1 MENKKKIWGTADVDE
16 ETYDEMIRM
25 EREKQIGSVFKNDEK
40 NDKKE
45 MKASMKFLLNKNFI
59 ERISLRDGM
68 KRKFKL
74 VKDEATEIIGFDGNK
89 KQGITYTV
97 TENGDIR
104 SFFTT
109 SLKCISMLSK
119 LMKDDVFEIELRTK
133 KVGDTLI
140 SYHIVKKL

>member
-1 MENKKKIWGTADVDE
+1 MENKKRIWGTTQMDE
-16 ETYDEMIRM
+16 AYDEMIQM
-25 EREKQIGSVFKNDEK
+25 EKEKQNGSVFKNDEK

-45 MKASMKFLLNKNFI
+45 MKASMKFLSDKNFI

-74 VKDEATEIIGFDGNK
+74 VKDEATEIIGFDGNA

-97 TENGDIR
+97 MENGNIR

-109 SLKCISMLSK
+109 SLKCISMLSR
-119 LMKDDVFEIELRTK
+119 LQKDDMFEIELRTK
-133 KVGDTLI
+133 KVGDILI
-140 SYHIVKKL
+140 SFHIVKKL

>member
-1 MENKKKIWGTADVDE
+1 MENKKRIWGTTQMDE
-16 ETYDEMIRM
+16 AYDEMIRM
-25 EREKQIGSVFKNDEK
+25 EKEKQNGSVFKNDEK

-45 MKASMKFLLNKNFI
+45 MEASMKFLSDKNFI

-97 TENGDIR
+97 TENGNLR

-119 LMKDDVFEIELRTK
+119 LQKDDVFEIQLQTK
-133 KVGDTLI
+133 KMT
-140 SYHIVKKL
+140 KKKWKLA

>member
-1 MENKKKIWGTADVDE
+1 MENEKRIGETVDVDE

-25 EREKQIGSVFKNDEK
+25 EKEKQNRSVFKDDN
-40 NDKKE
+40 KKE
-45 MKASMKFLLNKNFI
+45 MEASMKFLFDKNFI
-59 ERISLRDGM
+59 ERISLRDGVR
-68 KRKFKL
+68 RKFKL
-74 VKDEATEIIGFDGNK
+74 VKDEATEIIGFDGNA

-97 TENGDIR
+97 TENGKIK

-140 SYHIVKKL
+140 SFHIVKKL

>member
-1 MENKKKIWGTADVDE
+1 MENKKRIWGTTETD

-25 EREKQIGSVFKNDEK
+25 EKEKQNGNVFKDD
-40 NDKKE
+40 DKKE
-45 MKASMKFLLNKNFI
+45 MEASMKFLSNKNFI

-97 TENGDIR
+97 MENEKIG

-119 LMKDDVFEIELRTK
+119 LQKDDVFEIELRTK

-140 SYHIVKKL
+140 SYHVVKKL

>member
-1 MENKKKIWGTADVDE
+1 MENKKRIWGTTQTD

-25 EREKQIGSVFKNDEK
+25 EKEKQNGNVFKNDEK

-45 MKASMKFLLNKNFI
+45 MKASMKFLSDKNFI
-59 ERISLRDGM
+59 ERISLRDGVR
-68 KRKFKL
+68 RKFNL
-74 VKDEATEIIGFDGNK
+74 VKDEATEIIGFDGNA

-97 TENGDIR
+97 TENGKIK

-133 KVGDTLI
+133 KVGDTII
-140 SYHIVKKL
+140 SFHVVKKL

>member
-1 MENKKKIWGTADVDE
+1 MENKKRIWGTTETD

-25 EREKQIGSVFKNDEK
+25 EKEKENGSVFKD
-40 NDKKE
+40 DGKKE
-45 MKASMKFLLNKNFI
+45 MKASMKFLSDKNFI

-74 VKDEATEIIGFDGNK
+74 VKDEATEIIGFDGNT
-89 KQGITYTV
+89 KQGITYTI
-97 TENGDIR
+97 TENGKLG

-119 LMKDDVFEIELRTK
+119 LQKDDVFEIELRTK

-140 SYHIVKKL
+140 SYHVVKKL

>member
-1 MENKKKIWGTADVDE
+1 MENKKRIWGTADIDE

-25 EREKQIGSVFKNDEK
+25 EKEKQNGSVFKNDEK

-45 MKASMKFLLNKNFI
+45 MKASMKFLSDKNFI

-74 VKDEATEIIGFDGNK
+74 VKDEATEIIGFDGNA

-97 TENGDIR
+97 MENGNIR

-109 SLKCISMLSK
+109 SLKCISMLSR
-119 LMKDDVFEIELRTK
+119 LQKDDAFEIELRTK

-140 SYHIVKKL
+140 SFHVVKKL

>member
-1 MENKKKIWGTADVDE
+1 MENKKRIWGTTETD

-25 EREKQIGSVFKNDEK
+25 EKEKQNGNVFKDDDK

-45 MKASMKFLLNKNFI
+45 MKASMKFLSDKNFI

-74 VKDEATEIIGFDGNK
+74 VKDEATEIIGFDGNA

-97 TENGDIR
+97 LENGNLR

-109 SLKCISMLSK
+109 SLKCISMLSR
-119 LMKDDVFEIELRTK
+119 LQKDDMFEIELRTK

-140 SYHIVKKL
+140 SFHIVKKL